1 MMYEYKKHRLV
12 TYQAEESTL
21 GYGFQI
27 KSSSEV
33 NPFLRDV
40 VYKDEVI
47 DVKEYFYV
55 VILNIANKVIGYH
68 KISEG
73 GINATHVDIKLIC
86 KYALDNLATS
96 VILTHNHPSGNMKP
110 SMADIKLTEKAS
122 TALSVFDIQVLDHVI
137 VSGTNEEDYYSF
149 ADNSC
154 ESINSK
160 YIF

>member
-1 MMYEYKKHRLV
+1 MMYEYKKHKLV

-27 KSSSEV
+27 KCSSEV

-40 VYKDEVI
+40 VYKDEAI

-55 VILNIANKVIGYH
+55 VILNVASKVIGYH

-73 GINATHVDIKLIC
+73 GIAATHVDVKLIC
-86 KYALDNLATS
+86 KYALDNLATA
-96 VILTHNHPSGNMKP
+96 VILTHNHPSGNMRP
-110 SMADIKLTEKAS
+110 STADINLTKKVS
-122 TALSVFDIQVLDHVI
+122 TALSVFDIAVLDHVI
-137 VSGTNEEDYYSF
+137 VSGTNEREYYSF

-154 ESINSK
+154 ESINEK
-160 YIF
+160 YYF